1 MRRGSAAIGTLV
13 FFLVAPGVVVGLV
26 PRWLTG
32 WSLRFDWPLVVGI
45 AGLVLLV
52 AGVAVLVQAFARFV
66 VEGFGTP
73 SPIAPT
79 ERLVVGGWYRYV
91 RNPMYVAVVTAIVG
105 QGLWFAQ
112 PVLLGYAALV
122 WVVVAAFV
130 RWYEE
135 PHLLRQFGEAYR
147 VYLGAVPGW
156 IPRLRPWESGRGK
169 GRSGGEGGSVA
180 SG

>member
-26 PRWLTG
+26 PWWLTG
-32 WSLRFDWPLVVGI
+32 GNLRFDWPLVVRI

-66 VEGFGTP
+66 VEGLGTP

-79 ERLVVGGWYRYV
+79 ELLVVGGWYRYV

-147 VYLGAVPGW
+147 VYLAAVPGW
-156 IPRLRPWESGRGK
+156 IPRLRPWESGRGE
-169 GRSGGEGGSVA
+169 GRSGGGGGSVA
-180 SG
+180 RG